1 MNPYQRF
8 AIGFG
13 RTRLFAWLGQ
23 TVVRPYDSY
32 SRGRRIPD
40 STLGTDLPLVYL
52 TTTGR
57 RSGLPSTIPLLAI
70 PSDEGGTIIVGT
82 NWGRPKRPDWV
93 GNLSA
98 NPTAVLERD
107 GVAAG
112 VTASRVAAADFDR
125 YWDRFNEIWP
135 YETYR
140 KRSGRDPVMFV
151 LTEE

>member
-8 AIGFG
+8 VVLFG
-13 RTRLFAWLGQ
+13 RTRMLAWLGR
-23 TVVRPYDSY
+23 TFVRPFDSY
-32 SRGRRIPD
+32 SRGRRLPD
-40 STLGTDLPLVYL
+40 STLGTDLPLVHL

-57 RSGLPSTIPLLAI
+57 RSGLPSIIPLLEI
-70 PSDEGGTIIVGT
+70 PSDEGGTVIVGT
-82 NWGRPKRPDWV
+82 NWGRPERPDWV
-93 GNLSA
+93 ANLQA

-107 GVAAG
+107 GVATD
-112 VTASRVAAADFDR
+112 VIASTIVGSEFDR
-125 YWDRFNEIWP
+125 YWARFNEIWP